1 MRIES
6 IILSLLLHGGVLALM
21 LFWPGDT
28 PVDLQR
34 QSYQVSLVMGAPG
47 GEELP
52 SPVLGARPEKTP
64 DPQPERGADLPDAQ
78 PDAAPELPALP
89 EMPPVPDAQPDLP
102 APVELPDRTPAAVPI
117 PSEPEEP
124 KPQKKPEPDKKN
136 GETEPKRKP
145 PDPIP
150 RRNRKKRNPK
160 GKHRKRKLPS
170 PPLLPESRKSRA
182 AAPLKTLWPT
192 CAGKLPGGGNRTL
205 LPPPERWRSLP
216 AKPAAEVSAEGEVRV
231 PVPEGAASMTS
242 MLDRSFLPFSRTGAC
257 LPIRGKILWP
267 GYASD
272 WLPTEGCLT
281 AASSKVPAVRT
292 LTPRRLMRCCAPRSC
307 LLPLLLPSRICLS
320 TSTHS
325 SWPGADACPHG
336 SSLHISARNMQG
348 RAARGFAAFHPPQA
362 ALAASP
368 FLRVYC
374 LHA

>member
-136 GETEPKRKP
+136 GETEPKKEAPKP
-145 PDPIP
+145 APPPREQKKP
-150 RRNRKKRNPK
+150 RRSALEDALADVRRETSRG
-160 GKHRKRKLPS
+160 GKQNAS
-170 PPLLPESRKSRA
+170 SAARA
-182 AAPLKTLWPT
+182 LEELARET
-192 CAGKLPGGGNRTL
+192 GSGGVGGGGGSGSGPGGGGIYDVYVGQVILAVQPNWSMPTYSRENLVAGVRIRLAPDGGVLDCRIEQSSGRPDFDASAVNAVLRTKK
-205 LPPPERWRSLP
+205 LPPPPTP
-216 AKPAAEVSAEGEVRV
+216 AQQ
-231 PVPEGAASMTS
+231 
-242 MLDRSFLPFSRTGAC
+242 D
-257 LPIRGKILWP
+257 
-267 GYASD
+267 
-272 WLPTEGCLT
+272 
-281 AASSKVPAVRT
+281 
-292 LTPRRLMRCCAPRSC
+292 
-307 LLPLLLPSRICLS
+307 LLINFNAQQL
-320 TSTHS
+320 
-325 SWPGADACPHG
+325 A
-336 SSLHISARNMQG
+336 G
-348 RAARGFAAFHPPQA
+348 R
-362 ALAASP
+362 
-368 FLRVYC
+368 
-374 LHA
+374 

>member
-136 GETEPKRKP
+136 GETPKKEAPKP
-145 PDPIP
+145 APPPREQKKP
-150 RRNRKKRNPK
+150 RRSALEDALADVRRETSRG
-160 GKHRKRKLPS
+160 GKQNAS
-170 PPLLPESRKSRA
+170 SAARA
-182 AAPLKTLWPT
+182 LEELARET
-192 CAGKLPGGGNRTL
+192 GSGGVGGGGGSGSGPGGGGIYDVYVGQVILAVQPNWSMPTYSRENLVAGVRIRLAPDGGVLDCRIEQSSGRPDFDASAVNAVLRTKK
-205 LPPPERWRSLP
+205 LPPPPTP
-216 AKPAAEVSAEGEVRV
+216 AQQ
-231 PVPEGAASMTS
+231 
-242 MLDRSFLPFSRTGAC
+242 D
-257 LPIRGKILWP
+257 
-267 GYASD
+267 
-272 WLPTEGCLT
+272 
-281 AASSKVPAVRT
+281 
-292 LTPRRLMRCCAPRSC
+292 
-307 LLPLLLPSRICLS
+307 LLINFNAQQL
-320 TSTHS
+320 
-325 SWPGADACPHG
+325 A
-336 SSLHISARNMQG
+336 G
-348 RAARGFAAFHPPQA
+348 R
-362 ALAASP
+362 
-368 FLRVYC
+368 
-374 LHA
+374 

>member
-136 GETEPKRKP
+136 GETEPKKEAPR
-145 PDPIP
+145 PDPPKEPKKTEPKRETPKKEAPKPAPPPREQKKP
-150 RRNRKKRNPK
+150 RRSALEDALADVRRETSRG
-160 GKHRKRKLPS
+160 GKQNAS
-170 PPLLPESRKSRA
+170 SAARA
-182 AAPLKTLWPT
+182 LEELARET
-192 CAGKLPGGGNRTL
+192 GSGGVGGGGGSGSGPGGGGIYDVYVGQVILAVQPNWSMPTYSRENLVAGVRIRLAPDGGVLDLRIEQRSGRPDFEASAVNAVLGTKK
-205 LPPPERWRSLP
+205 LPPPPTP
-216 AKPAAEVSAEGEVRV
+216 AQQ
-231 PVPEGAASMTS
+231 
-242 MLDRSFLPFSRTGAC
+242 D
-257 LPIRGKILWP
+257 
-267 GYASD
+267 
-272 WLPTEGCLT
+272 
-281 AASSKVPAVRT
+281 
-292 LTPRRLMRCCAPRSC
+292 
-307 LLPLLLPSRICLS
+307 LLINFNAQQL
-320 TSTHS
+320 
-325 SWPGADACPHG
+325 A
-336 SSLHISARNMQG
+336 G
-348 RAARGFAAFHPPQA
+348 R
-362 ALAASP
+362 
-368 FLRVYC
+368 
-374 LHA
+374 